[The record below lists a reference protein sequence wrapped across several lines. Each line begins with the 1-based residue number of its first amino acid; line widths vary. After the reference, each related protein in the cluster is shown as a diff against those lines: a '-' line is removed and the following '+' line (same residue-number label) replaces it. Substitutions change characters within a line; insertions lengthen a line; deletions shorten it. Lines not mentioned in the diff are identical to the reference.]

1 MPKRIIQNV
10 HIYRLDIS
18 KHSYAWGSVQKV
30 PVEKQSVQI
39 KCQDLKDNT
48 TLTEVTFRQQL
59 QKNLTAISD
68 VRYIWYLWLQTTD
81 NIKKVIKSVNC
92 VVIFAVPL
100 LFQWR

>member
-59 QKNLTAISD
+59 QKT
-68 VRYIWYLWLQTTD
+68 WLQYLMSDTFDICDYRQQTTS
-81 NIKKVIKSVNC
+81 KK
-92 VVIFAVPL
+92 L
-100 LFQWR
+100 LSLLIV